1 MPFFVRFP
9 LAVVLL
15 LLGDEAEGRLWLRKT
30 PGAMGWEARP
40 PWVPAKAPAA
50 VYSWSVRLLL

>member
-1 MPFFVRFP
+1 M
-9 LAVVLL
+9 LLL